1 MAKNRIPTPLE
12 YVHWKAGWPA
22 PEEEPEVQMMP
33 VPTPVYMPNPRTIDE
48 SQMFG
53 NDMNMGG
60 MGGPSLPPPIAPP
73 PPPGMSGNG
82 GGFFAPQGGAFG

>member
-12 YVHWKAGWPA
+12 YIHWLAGWPA
-22 PEEEPEVQMMP
+22 PAEEPEVQQIP
-33 VPTPVYMPNPRTIDE
+33 VPTPIFMPNPRTLDE
-48 SQMFG
+48 SALFPQ
-53 NDMNMGG
+53 DQ

-82 GGFFAPQGGAFG
+82 MGMFAPEGGAFG

>member
-33 VPTPVYMPNPRTIDE
+33 VPTPVYMPNPRTVDE

-53 NDMNMGG
+53 MDQMGG

-82 GGFFAPQGGAFG
+82 GGFFAPDGGAFG